1 MTKSLHFFLWIA
13 FSFVVIT
20 SCNKGIMDHT
30 SSQVIDEDVL
40 FAQRLFEEEVLRLS
54 DSSTRTAKDSNRPS
68 HIFQLGTITPD
79 WSSSEIILNKKT
91 KQSKNVE
98 VPISTTFRYR
108 VLQKSSEEKKARR
121 VKVYQELLVTSNSNA
136 SQNGVFVVSY
146 IATNNYIKWNK
157 GLLNYRFD
165 NSGDMKKYSGLK
177 IYTDLE
183 GRIIR
188 VNKYLNGKKTTG
200 IFVPRYAS
208 PDDKVL
214 LHAFLKEQFKHM
226 HFQYGIRIA
235 PSTRSWEDDQNW
247 SYSDWD
253 QDPYDDG
260 HYYAPDDEL
269 DGGFC
274 GYYDHFWFEHN
285 GSDGGSDGYDD
296 SYDPDSNNGYNDW
309 DNDYDSLHQN
319 NQNYNGEDQNQQD
332 DDKRKFGNKQD
343 KKKLETKDAKRDY
356 KGWNDKVTDKNGN
369 EKVLNN
375 CFEIAMR
382 LMTALGSPSP
392 TTQCQ
397 LMKLSS
403 DGKSIEP
410 IRNDL
415 SPIIRDIVRNLDN
428 GSPVLAG
435 ADYKTPNTG
444 AAQFNSDKITDHFV
458 PIYGYEIIS
467 DDEIRFFY
475 IETGGG
481 SARKEACFSEDRY
494 FTYHSGDNTIT
505 GDHWM
510 NHRLPVPYTYT
521 ITQIRY

>member
-1 MTKSLHFFLWIA
+1 
-13 FSFVVIT
+13 
-20 SCNKGIMDHT
+20 MDHT

-54 DSSTRTAKDSNRPS
+54 DSSTRTAEDSNRPS

-296 SYDPDSNNGYNDW
+296 SYDPDSDNGYNDW
-309 DNDYDSLHQN
+309 DNDYNSSN
-319 NQNYNGEDQNQQD
+319 NNKNNNNVQGDEEDKVVD
-332 DDKRKFGNKQD
+332 FGNK
-343 KKKLETKDAKRDY
+343 KEKNKLDTSDAKKHHKGYLDLGDCKQVADSAMVALGKIPR
-356 KGWNDKVTDKNGN
+356 GWNRIT
-369 EKVLNN
+369 L
-375 CFEIAMR
+375 
-382 LMTALGSPSP
+382 
-392 TTQCQ
+392 TTTETVRI
-397 LMKLSS
+397 
-403 DGKSIEP
+403 DGKDYGKAVRNEIDLIPVIQLITGLIDKGEP
-410 IRNDL
+410 VMVGIDYGLGPRGRNDGV
-415 SPIIRDIVRNLDN
+415 I
-428 GSPVLAG
+428 
-435 ADYKTPNTG
+435 
-444 AAQFNSDKITDHFV
+444 DHFSV
-458 PIYGYEIIS
+458 IYGYEII
-467 DDEIRFFY
+467 DEITIQFNY
-475 IETGGG
+475 VETGVTNPDAAYSEANVFTFVYGDDYIHG
-481 SARKEACFSEDRY
+481 HHWRHPEWDLNVTQVRKD
-494 FTYHSGDNTIT
+494 
-505 GDHWM
+505 
-510 NHRLPVPYTYT
+510 
-521 ITQIRY
+521 